1 MQVKHLIE
9 ENSLLCH
16 FVSEMRDVTVQ
27 GDSMRFRRNVER
39 VGEIMSYELSKQL
52 HYTQRQVQTPLGI
65 ANCAQISDQVVI
77 ATILRAGLTL
87 HQGFLNYFD
96 KAENAFV
103 SAYRKYKDRLNF
115 DIFIEYIASPALEG
129 KTLLLVDPML
139 ATGSSMELAYR
150 ALLTKGQPAEVHLVS
165 IIASQQAV
173 DNLTK
178 LFPEDSITLWVA
190 AIDPTLDEHAYIVP
204 GLGDAG
210 DLAYGE
216 KL

>member
-1 MQVKHLIE
+1 MRVQHLIE

-39 VGEIMSYELSKQL
+39 VGEIMSYELSKRL
-52 HYTQRQVQTPLGI
+52 HYTQREVRTPLGV
-65 ANCAQISDQVVI
+65 ASCAQTSDQVVI
-77 ATILRAGLTL
+77 ATILRAGLSL

-150 ALLTKGQPAEVHLVS
+150 ALLTKGKPAEVHLVS

-173 DNLTK
+173 DNLM
-178 LFPEDSITLWVA
+178 TLSSTSTPISSPA
-190 AIDPTLDEHAYIVP
+190 S
-204 GLGDAG
+204 GM
-210 DLAYGE
+210 LAT
-216 KL
+216 